1 MLWRFFRKCDHAELL
16 DHHVSCKHGSYRKN
30 EAGVKI
36 KDYRKDKDN
45 KYQYQANVNTL
56 IGSLRD
62 KLADAVF
69 SRKPAHRQKKLE
81 RIMTEIQK
89 SVVPIRPDDGNT
101 SRYANTRKD
110 SHHHNKRHNL

>member
-56 IGSLRD
+56 IGSLCD

-69 SRKPAHRQKKLE
+69 FRNPAQCQKKLE

-101 SRYANTRKD
+101 PLYANTRNTSLHLHDKT
-110 SHHHNKRHNL
+110 